1 MNEVELNVSSDGNAL
16 TGGAFVP
23 DDATRTVVLL
33 HGIPST
39 APPDPDD
46 EGYRGFARTLAEQ
59 GWVAGWADMRAV
71 RGSEGF
77 FSIEGWVTDVAAIVA
92 AVRALRPTN
101 FTALVGSS
109 AGGAVASE
117 AVSRGVEVDALALL
131 AAPAA
136 WVSFA
141 DDPQVGLA
149 RITKEAGMAVAPE
162 VLEDPTSWAAEFEG
176 VNTRD
181 SIAEVDVP
189 VLVLHGDADDVVPV
203 DHAGD
208 IAAAARDVELHIV
221 KGGVHQIRRDERAV
235 MTLMSWLDRLS
246 PR

>member
-1 MNEVELNVSSDGNAL
+1 MNEVPLEVSCDGNVL
-16 TGGAFVP
+16 KGGAFVP
-23 DDATRTVVLL
+23 ESADRSVVLL

-39 APPDPDD
+39 APLDPSDA
-46 EGYRGFARTLAEQ
+46 GYRGFAQRFAED

-71 RGSEGF
+71 RGSEGY
-77 FSIEGWVTDVAAIVA
+77 FSIEGWVADVAAIVS
-92 AVRALRPTN
+92 AVRDLKPTR
-101 FTALVGSS
+101 FLALVGSS

-117 AVSRGVEVDALALL
+117 AVSRGVAVDALALL

-141 DDPQVGLA
+141 GDPHAGLE
-149 RITKEAGMAVAPE
+149 RITKDAGMVVAPE
-162 VLEDPTSWAAEFEG
+162 VMEDPTSWAAEFEG

-181 SIAEVDVP
+181 SIREVTAP

-208 IAAAARDVELHIV
+208 IAAGAPDAELHII
-221 KGGVHQIRRDERAV
+221 KGGLHQLRRDERAV
-235 MTLMSWLDRLS
+235 QTLTQWLERLS
-246 PR
+246 TT

>member
-1 MNEVELNVSSDGNAL
+1 MNEVSLEVSCDGNVL
-16 TGGAFVP
+16 KGGAFVSESA
-23 DDATRTVVLL
+23 DRSVVLL

-39 APPDPDD
+39 APLDPSDA
-46 EGYRGFARTLAEQ
+46 GYRGFAQRFAED

-71 RGSEGF
+71 RGSEGY
-77 FSIEGWVTDVAAIVA
+77 FSIEGWVADVAAIVS
-92 AVRALRPTN
+92 AVRDLKPTR
-101 FTALVGSS
+101 FLALVGSS

-117 AVSRGVEVDALALL
+117 AVSRGVAVDALALL

-141 DDPQVGLA
+141 GDPHAGLE
-149 RITKEAGMAVAPE
+149 RITKDAGMVVAPE
-162 VLEDPTSWAAEFEG
+162 VMEDPTSWAAEFEG

-181 SIAEVDVP
+181 SIREVTAP

-208 IAAAARDVELHIV
+208 IAAGAPDAELHII
-221 KGGVHQIRRDERAV
+221 KGGLHQLRRDDRAV
-235 MTLMSWLDRLS
+235 QTLTQWLERLS
-246 PR
+246 TT